1 MKPTKQVGTIPVRRT
16 SDGSL
21 EILLVTSRRTG
32 RWIIPKGWP
41 SKRLEDPD
49 AAAREAV
56 EEAGVI
62 GRISKQ
68 PIGSFEYSKSASQGS
83 RRLSVDVY
91 LLYVET
97 VLQLWPEQRER
108 SRSWFRPDLAA
119 TKVHE
124 PELANLI
131 TGVVYPPIGACHFN
145 HHSPEQQFANRKADC
160 FVISEPRQSK
170 RKGLRRT
177 ANTSEPPKA

>member
-1 MKPTKQVGTIPVRRT
+1 M
-16 SDGSL
+16 
-21 EILLVTSRRTG
+21 LVTSRRTG

-41 SKRLEDPD
+41 SKRLEDSD

-62 GRISKQ
+62 GRISKH
-68 PIGSFEYSKSASQGS
+68 PIGSFEYSKSATGGA
-83 RRLSVDVY
+83 RPISVDVY

-97 VLQLWPEQRER
+97 VLQFWPEQQER
-108 SRSWFRPDLAA
+108 SRCWFRPHFAV

-131 TGVVYPPIGACHFN
+131 LRVSTSAMSAS
-145 HHSPEQQFANRKADC
+145 HSTTVLPSSNLQ
-160 FVISEPRQSK
+160 
-170 RKGLRRT
+170 T
-177 ANTSEPPKA
+177 AK

>member
-21 EILLVTSRRTG
+21 EIMLVTSRRTG

-41 SKRLEDPD
+41 SKRLKDAD
-49 AAAREAV
+49 AAAREAA

-62 GRISKQ
+62 GQISKK
-68 PIGSFEYSKSASQGS
+68 PIGSFGYSKSASGGS
-83 RRLSVDVY
+83 RLFSVDVY
-91 LLYVET
+91 LLHVEAE
-97 VLQLWPEQRER
+97 LQLWPEQRER
-108 SRSWFRPDLAA
+108 SRSWFGPHLAA

-131 TGVVYPPIGACHFN
+131 QTIVHTQLVPATGSTIFPSSILH
-145 HHSPEQQFANRKADC
+145 
-160 FVISEPRQSK
+160 
-170 RKGLRRT
+170 T
-177 ANTSEPPKA
+177 AK

>member
-1 MKPTKQVGTIPVRRT
+1 MKPKKQVGTIPVRRT

-21 EILLVTSRRTG
+21 EVMLITSRRTG

-49 AAAREAV
+49 AAAREAA

-62 GRISKQ
+62 GQISKK
-68 PIGSFEYSKSASQGS
+68 PIGCFEYSKSASGGS
-83 RRLSVDVY
+83 RLFSVDVY
-91 LLYVET
+91 LLHVET
-97 VLQLWPEQRER
+97 ELQLWSEQRER
-108 SRSWFRPDLAA
+108 SRSWFRPHLAA

-131 TGVVYPPIGACHFN
+131 QTVVYTELLSLKHGP
-145 HHSPEQQFANRKADC
+145 
-160 FVISEPRQSK
+160 
-170 RKGLRRT
+170 T
-177 ANTSEPPKA
+177 AMALQC